1 MPLPLCLLLC
11 CCGAAAVV
19 LLFAVVAPGACWS
32 HAGAMLEPCTT
43 AHTALLGGGM
53 SVGDHSSSGPGQGE
67 VASYF
72 YHQQQ
77 QPWRKKSGDLRH
89 SSVSHYPFIFGSLE
103 CPVPVSYVI
112 NNVDIFTFYE
122 NLYNMPKYI
131 TELRNKPSV
140 RSSCV
145 PTFCASIFSV
155 PL

>member
-1 MPLPLCLLLC
+1 MVLLLWCCCLLWWHL
-11 CCGAAAVV
+11 
-19 LLFAVVAPGACWS
+19 AP
-32 HAGAMLEPCTT
+32 AGAMLEPCTT

-131 TELRNKPSV
+131 TENKPSV
-140 RSSCV
+140 RSSWV
-145 PTFCASIFSV
+145 PSKLTADWWSV
-155 PL
+155 AWGVGIRGER